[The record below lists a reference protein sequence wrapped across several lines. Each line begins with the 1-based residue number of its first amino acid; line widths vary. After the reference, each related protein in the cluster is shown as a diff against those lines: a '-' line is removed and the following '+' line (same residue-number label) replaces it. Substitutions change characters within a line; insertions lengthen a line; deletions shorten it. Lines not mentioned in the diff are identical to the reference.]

1 MQAPEARDWQKNPS
15 HAADCGACPNR
26 SARFASPSTLAPTAK
41 MVIGGWKQ
49 LLRSRYTTA
58 ELDFLRCPFF
68 VTCDPRDAATTE
80 LRFKSLPFSLRQN
93 QPSADQV
100 WNQCCTW
107 LGRSSAGIRLFF
119 NADSTAAFSA
129 LPTLRACKIA
139 NSSLCSRRK

>member
-1 MQAPEARDWQKNPS
+1 MQAPATRDSKRIPS
-15 HAADCGACPNR
+15 HAPDCEVCPNHF
-26 SARFASPSTLAPTAK
+26 ARFASPSTLAQAEEK
-41 MVIGGWKQ
+41 AIGGWKQ

-68 VTCDPRDAATTE
+68 VTCGPRDAAATE
-80 LRFKSLPFSLRQN
+80 LRFKSLRSLRQN

-107 LGRSSAGIRLFF
+107 LGRSATGIKLFF
-119 NADSTAAFSA
+119 SADSTAAFSA
-129 LPTLRACKIA
+129 LPARRARKIA